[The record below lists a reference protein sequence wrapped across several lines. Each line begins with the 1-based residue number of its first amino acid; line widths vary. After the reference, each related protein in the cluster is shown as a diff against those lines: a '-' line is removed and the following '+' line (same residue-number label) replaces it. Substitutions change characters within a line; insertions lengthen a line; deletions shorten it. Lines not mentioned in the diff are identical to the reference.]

1 MNATVISLL
10 YFAFGIAWIL
20 LSDRTLA
27 SVVSDP
33 QKLTE
38 LQSIKGLVYVFTSAV
53 LVYGLTRWAEL
64 RRSALETET
73 RRQRDFMAQILDV
86 TPVAIYAL
94 EPTGPHRDGW
104 KITLVSHT
112 VEQLTG
118 YTVEEWTTLPDL
130 WTRSIHPEDLD
141 RVLRGQQVLRETGTL
156 RHEYRIRRADGTHCW
171 IDDSAVMR
179 FDQQGQPVAMTGAWL
194 DVTAR
199 REAQERAHLIAQVFD
214 LSQEGIMITDAQR
227 RLVSVNRTFTEVTGY
242 QAVEVLGQTP
252 SLLSSGRH
260 DAAFYAQM
268 WAQIETTGRWEGEI
282 WNRRK
287 SGEIYPEWLSVSAI
301 RGPRGEVHQYLG
313 IFTDTSTHKA
323 TEARIQKLV
332 NYDPLTGLPN
342 QQLLAARA
350 ELKLSEAV
358 QTGRSLLFLHLNV
371 DRFTAINETMGHAA
385 GDEVLREIGRRLQ
398 AVIDPTATLCRT
410 GGDDFLLLQPD
421 VDLSDVAPLGVK
433 LMDTLAPPMQI
444 ADRQFSLSASVGIA
458 MYPDNGSTYLELRQA
473 ADSAVHQAKREG
485 RGLVRIASRALQER
499 VQTDLELANDLRW
512 ALERDELLLHYQPQ
526 FDAHTGRL
534 LGAEALLRWNH
545 PKLGYVSPARFIPI
559 AEEAGLI
566 PPIGSW
572 VIRRA
577 VQQTVQWQA
586 QGLRAVPVAVNLSAI
601 QFRDP
606 MLIAE
611 VHKVITSAGMDPS
624 MLELELTESI
634 AMEDSEFTIGTIE
647 ALKGI
652 GVRLSI
658 DDFGTGY
665 SSLKY
670 LQRFSVDKL
679 KIDQSFVRGL
689 GMRGQDDAIVSTII
703 GLADNL
709 GLKTI
714 AEGVETPEE
723 LARLRHMGCAEI
735 QGYLTGRPVDS
746 ATFAAVL
753 RAGCSAVIAE
763 LESASLEPSP
773 SPE

>member
-1 MNATVISLL
+1 MNAALISLL
-10 YFAFGIAWIL
+10 YLAFGIAWIL
-20 LSDRTLA
+20 FSDRTLV
-27 SVVSDP
+27 SIVSDP

-38 LQSIKGLVYVFTSAV
+38 LQSIKGLVYVCTSAV
-53 LVYGLTRWAEL
+53 LVYGLTRWAEI
-64 RRSALETET
+64 RRSALELQT
-73 RRQRDFMAQILDV
+73 RRQRDFLAQILDV

-94 EPTGPHRDGW
+94 KPTGPGGAAW
-104 KITLVSHT
+104 KISLVSHT

-118 YTVEEWTTLPDL
+118 HTVKDWTTLPDL
-130 WTRSIHPEDLD
+130 WIHSIHPDDFD
-141 RVLRGQQVLRETGTL
+141 RVMRAQQVLQETGTL
-156 RHEYRIRRADGTHCW
+156 RHEYRIRHLDGSYRW

-179 FDQQGQPVAMTGAWL
+179 FDDRGQPVALYGAWL

-199 REAQERAHLIAQVFD
+199 RQAEERAHLIAQVFD
-214 LSQEGIMITDAQR
+214 LSQEGILITDAQR

-242 QAVEVLGQTP
+242 TPQEVLGLSP

-268 WAQIETTGRWEGEI
+268 WAQIESTGRWEGEI
-282 WNRRK
+282 WNRKK
-287 SGEIYPEWLSVSAI
+287 SGEIYPEWLSISVI
-301 RGPRGEVHQYLG
+301 RGPRGDVHQYLG
-313 IFTDTSTHKA
+313 IFTDTSTRKA
-323 TEARIQKLV
+323 NEARIQKLA

-350 ELKLSEAV
+350 ELKLSEAA
-358 QTGRSLLFLHLNV
+358 QAGKSLLFLHLNV

-385 GDEVLREIGRRLQ
+385 GDEVLQEIGRRLH
-398 AVIDPTATLCRT
+398 AVVDPNATLCRT

-421 VDLSDVAPLGVK
+421 VELSDVAPLGVK
-433 LMDTLAPPMQI
+433 LLDALTPPLQI
-444 ADRQFSLSASVGIA
+444 ADRRFSLTASLGIA
-458 MYPDNGSTYLELRQA
+458 MYPDNGSTYRELRQA

-485 RGLVRIASRALQER
+485 RGVVRIASRELQER
-499 VQTDLELANDLRW
+499 VQAALEIANDLRW

-526 FDAHTGRL
+526 FDARTGKL
-534 LGAEALLRWNH
+534 LGAEALLRWKH
-545 PKLGYVSPARFIPI
+545 PTLGYVSPARFIPI
-559 AEEAGLI
+559 AEDAGLI
-566 PPIGSW
+566 SVIGAW
-572 VIRRA
+572 VMHRA
-577 VQQTVQWQA
+577 VRQIAQWQA
-586 QGLRAVPVAVNLSAI
+586 QGLDAVPVAVNLSAI

-606 MLIAE
+606 MLIAN
-611 VHKVITSAGMDPS
+611 VHEVITSAGMDPS

-647 ALKGI
+647 ALKAI

-689 GMRGQDDAIVSTII
+689 GTRAQNDAIVSTII

-723 LARLRHMGCAEI
+723 LARLRRLGCAEI
-735 QGYLTGRPVDS
+735 QGYLSGRPVD
-746 ATFAAVL
+746 AEAFRQVL
-753 RAGCSAVIAE
+753 EVGCSSVIAE
-763 LESASLEPSP
+763 AEFPA
-773 SPE
+773 

>member
-1 MNATVISLL
+1 MNAAVISLL
-10 YFAFGIAWIL
+10 YVAFGIAWIL
-20 LSDRTLA
+20 LSDRTLVA
-27 SVVSDP
+27 TVSDL
-33 QKLTE
+33 QHLTE
-38 LQSIKGLVYVFTSAV
+38 LQSIKGLVYVFSSAL
-53 LVYGLTRWAEL
+53 LVYGLTRWAEV
-64 RRSALETET
+64 RRSDLELQT

-94 EPTGPHRDGW
+94 APTGPRGDGW
-104 KITLVSHT
+104 KINLVSHT
-112 VEQLTG
+112 IEQLTG
-118 YTVEEWTTLPDL
+118 YTVKEWATLPDL
-130 WTRSIHPEDLD
+130 WVRSIHPEDLD

-156 RHEYRIRRADGTHCW
+156 RREYRIRRADGTHRW

-179 FDQQGQPVAMTGAWL
+179 FDEQGHPVAMYGAWL

-199 REAQERAHLIAQVFD
+199 REAQERSHLITQVFD
-214 LSQEGIMITDAQR
+214 LSQEGIMITDAR
-227 RLVSVNRTFTEVTGY
+227 KRFVSVNRTFTEVTGY
-242 QAVEVLGQTP
+242 QADEVLGQTP
-252 SLLSSGRH
+252 SMLSSGRH

-268 WAQIETTGRWEGEI
+268 WAQIGATGRWEGEI

-287 SGEIYPEWLSVSAI
+287 SGEVYPEWLSISVI
-301 RGPRGEVHQYLG
+301 TGPQGDVHQYLG
-313 IFTDTSTHKA
+313 IFTDTSTRKA
-323 TEARIQKLV
+323 AEARIQKLV

-350 ELKLSEAV
+350 QLKLSEAV
-358 QTGRSLLFLHLNV
+358 QSGKSLLFLHLNV

-433 LMDTLAPPMQI
+433 LMDTLALPMKI

-458 MYPDNGSTYLELRQA
+458 MCPENGSTYLELRQA

-485 RGLVRIASRALQER
+485 RGLVRIASRELQER
-499 VQTDLELANDLRW
+499 VQADLELAIDLRW

-526 FDAHTGRL
+526 FDARTGRL
-534 LGAEALLRWNH
+534 LGAEALLRWSH

-559 AEEAGLI
+559 AEEAGMI
-566 PPIGSW
+566 APIGSW
-572 VIRRA
+572 VIRQA

-606 MLIAE
+606 MLIAN
-611 VHKVITSAGMDPS
+611 VHEVITAAGMDPA

-689 GMRGQDDAIVSTII
+689 GTRAQDDAIVSTII

-723 LARLRHMGCAEI
+723 LARLRHLGCAEI
-735 QGYLTGRPVDS
+735 QGYLTGRPVD
-746 ATFAAVL
+746 AMAFEVVL
-753 RAGCSAVIAE
+753 QAGYSTVIAALGNAGAE
-763 LESASLEPSP
+763 Q
-773 SPE
+773 